1 MAATKVFDIPSKGFN
16 SLDCVRISKAFDV
29 LMYASEDK
37 MLNESQV
44 LDFEA
49 SK

>member
-1 MAATKVFDIPSKGFN
+1 MAATKVFDIQPYN
-16 SLDCVRISKAFDV
+16 SLDSVRISKAFDV

-49 SK
+49 NK